1 MEIATGGSPA
11 PLLASHGP
19 KGSIGAQSS
28 PNRRKGGMGGCWGAA
43 KHGPRVVPF
52 CPGLIWAGAVAGRPS
67 LPAGLSIAPAAALG
81 GGLWRASGTFS
92 CLSLRESWQN
102 LLWPARTLR
111 PTATELGGPSCDM
124 LREAETQGFRARW
137 GSSAG
142 VACTS
147 NRGCPNA
154 SEPSGRPVHR
164 PLVCGPPS
172 GSPACMPAFG
182 GAMWIQ

>member
-11 PLLASHGP
+11 PLLAFHGP

-81 GGLWRASGTFS
+81 GRLWRASGTFS

-111 PTATELGGPSCDM
+111 PTATELGGPSCSIR
-124 LREAETQGFRARW
+124 LAAETQGSRALYLR
-137 GSSAG
+137 GTG
-142 VACTS
+142 GACTS
-147 NRGCPNA
+147 SGYCRRAQVCAARDEQLDCSRGKRFKWSA
-154 SEPSGRPVHR
+154 
-164 PLVCGPPS
+164 
-172 GSPACMPAFG
+172 
-182 GAMWIQ
+182 